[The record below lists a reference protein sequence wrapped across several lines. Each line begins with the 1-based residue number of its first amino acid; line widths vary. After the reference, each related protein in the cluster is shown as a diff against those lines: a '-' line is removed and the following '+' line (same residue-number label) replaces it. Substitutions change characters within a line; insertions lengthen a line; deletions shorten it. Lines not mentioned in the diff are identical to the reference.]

1 MALSCSVRML
11 RRGTTLDYMAKHFLE
26 NIAVLMVLAEL
37 SQATAE
43 GQNNI
48 SLRFRARLR
57 AHVPD

>member
-1 MALSCSVRML
+1 ML